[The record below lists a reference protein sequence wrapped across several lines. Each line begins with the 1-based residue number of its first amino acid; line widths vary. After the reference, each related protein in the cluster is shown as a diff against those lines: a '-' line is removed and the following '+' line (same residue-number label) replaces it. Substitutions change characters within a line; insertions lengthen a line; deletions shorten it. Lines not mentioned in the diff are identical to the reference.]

1 MTTLAQPLS
10 LTAVN
15 ELSNHDA
22 ALRYVDL
29 GWFVVPLWWVR
40 FDEQLDQYV
49 CACPK
54 SGTKDC
60 SPGKHPWNGSGLK
73 GSTNTTFMVERWW
86 RQEPRLGV
94 AVDMKRSGLVA
105 LDRDGWKDAPDAQ
118 SWGFNLDDAAVQLSG
133 SRNGEHYVWR
143 TNQIGDLIPSS
154 GIQGVDTKYD
164 GYIVVAPTLHKSGGR
179 YSWVSDQLPGA
190 LPSPLLDRLLE
201 RKSTRS
207 IETGGDDKI
216 DRDAIMRGQWD
227 GEYDTHRNALL
238 GLAASHWAQGKLSR
252 DEIKDFAWLAAQRGD
267 TAPDPKD
274 YWKREQVD
282 TLVDS
287 ICDAKPPGLSEGYQV
302 DVATPEEQ
310 AVARKLVGLDEDADK
325 ANIEAFDKRLNDQ
338 VARLLVDQAAKALVE
353 ARRLAEVRGARV
365 VRSGRDYALV
375 EQPVAVLPDVLAA
388 EVNLLG
394 GPSGEGKSLVARDWA
409 FDVIERGGTALWI
422 PSEGM
427 HDFAQ
432 RFVSS
437 ERWDKVADGLSVLDD
452 AVNLKL
458 ETNWLLKEVQRADL
472 VVFDVIYGMG
482 MDDDNGVKD
491 ALPIINAL
499 KRISAEWKCATLAI
513 GHSGHTTER
522 RFRGSSAWRQLAAV
536 EWFMGDGTL
545 SCPKSK
551 IANASA
557 LAKTYVVEY
566 PEVRWT
572 SVSEH
577 LRQASGREEVIRRD
591 FEEYPG
597 SSDTDRAQ
605 RLKELLNLGER
616 SVRRLVSDY
625 RKRPG
630 QG

>member
-1 MTTLAQPLS
+1 MSLAEA
-10 LTAVN
+10 AVFYA
-15 ELSNHDA
+15 S
-22 ALRYVDL
+22 R
-29 GWFVVPLWWVR
+29 GWKVFP
-40 FDEQLDQYV
+40 
-49 CACPK
+49 
-54 SGTKDC
+54 
-60 SPGKHPWNGSGLK
+60 LK
-73 GSTNTTFMVERWW
+73 GKVADGVLAPHAYLSATSDVAQVEKWW
-86 RQEPRLGV
+86 RMRPSNNIGLALEP
-94 AVDMKRSGLVA
+94 SGLVA
-105 LDRDGWKDAPDAQ
+105 VDVDP
-118 SWGFNLDDAAVQLSG
+118 
-133 SRNGEHYVWR
+133 RNGGEDLDNWPAFQESGAPRTLVQQSGGGGWHYVF
-143 TNQIGDLIPSS
+143 NAGDDEFVGKIK
-154 GIQGVDTKYD
+154 GVK
-164 GYIVVAPTLHKSGGR
+164 GVEIKWKGHVVASPSVHPDTGKQ
-179 YSWVSDQLPGA
+179 YSWVNNYTPAAPEGWLRSVIVKPKSSLASGEGLSYVDPETGDKVNQEAICDGNWDGYATQRDA
-190 LPSPLLDRLLE
+190 LMAL
-201 RKSTRS
+201 TRS
-207 IETGGDDKI
+207 AWAYRVPKFAIKVMLYAAIENLEQLDPEKPWTQRHCDVI
-216 DRDAIMRGQWD
+216 LESATQI
-227 GEYDTHRNALL
+227 AP
-238 GLAASHWAQGKLSR
+238 GKSE
-252 DEIKDFAWLAAQRGD
+252 DIE
-267 TAPDPKD
+267 
-274 YWKREQVD
+274 
-282 TLVDS
+282 S
-287 ICDAKPPGLSEGYQV
+287 IT
-302 DVATPEEQ
+302 ATPEET
-310 AVARKLVGLDEDADK
+310 ANARKLVGLDETDEDENLK
-325 ANIEAFDKRLNDQ
+325 AFDKRLNDQ

-365 VRSGRDYALV
+365 VRTGRDYALV
-375 EQPVAVLPDVLAA
+375 EQPVAVLPDILAA

-458 ETNWLLKEVQRADL
+458 ETDWLLKEVQRADL

-577 LRQASGREEVIRRD
+577 LKQASGREEVIRRD
-591 FEEYPG
+591 FEQYPG
-597 SSDTDRAQ
+597 STDTDRAQ
-605 RLKELLNLGER
+605 RLAELLKLSDR
-616 SVRRLVSDY
+616 TVRRLVAEY
-625 RKRPG
+625 RKRLG

>member
-1 MTTLAQPLS
+1 MS
-10 LTAVN
+10 LPEAAVFYA
-15 ELSNHDA
+15 S
-22 ALRYVDL
+22 R
-29 GWFVVPLWWVR
+29 GWKILP
-40 FDEQLDQYV
+40 
-49 CACPK
+49 
-54 SGTKDC
+54 
-60 SPGKHPWNGSGLK
+60 LK
-73 GSTNTTFMVERWW
+73 GKEPDGILAPHAWESATSDVTQVEKWW
-86 RQEPRLGV
+86 RMRPSNNIGLVLKSNGLV
-94 AVDMKRSGLVA
+94 AVDVDPRKGGIDLDNWPAYVESGAPRTLVQESGGG
-105 LDRDGWKDAPDAQ
+105 GW
-118 SWGFNLDDAAVQLSG
+118 
-133 SRNGEHYVWR
+133 HYVFDASDELDSEFR
-143 TNQIGDLIPSS
+143 GSVK
-154 GIQGVDTKYD
+154 GVKGTDVKWK
-164 GYIVVAPTLHKSGGR
+164 GYVVAAPSMHPDTGKQ
-179 YSWVSDQLPGA
+179 YTWVSDVTPIKPDEWLRSA
-190 LPSPLLDRLLE
+190 IVRSRS
-201 RKSTRS
+201 STES
-207 IETGGDDKI
+207 GELFYVDPETGDKVNHEAI
-216 DRDAIMRGQWD
+216 CDGNWDGYASQREALIALARSAWAYRVPKLVIKVMLYAAISNMEQLKKKPWTQSDCDAIVESTTQV
-227 GEYDTHRNALL
+227 AP
-238 GLAASHWAQGKLSR
+238 GKSE
-252 DEIKDFAWLAAQRGD
+252 EIESV
-267 TAPDPKD
+267 T
-274 YWKREQVD
+274 
-282 TLVDS
+282 
-287 ICDAKPPGLSEGYQV
+287 
-302 DVATPEEQ
+302 ATPEEQ
-310 AVARKLVGLDEDADK
+310 AVARKLVGLDDDADE
-325 ANIEAFDKRLNDQ
+325 ANVQAFDERLNQQ
-338 VARLLVDQAAKALVE
+338 VARLLVDQAARALVE

-394 GPSGEGKSLVARDWA
+394 GPSGEGKSLVARDWV

-432 RFVSS
+432 RFVASPRW
-437 ERWDKVADGLSVLDD
+437 ERCADGLSVLDD
-452 AVNLKL
+452 AVNLKH
-458 ETNWLLKEVQRADL
+458 EVDWLLNEVERVDL

-513 GHSGHTTER
+513 GHSGHSTER

-536 EWFMGDGTL
+536 EWYMGDGTL

-591 FEEYPG
+591 FEQYPG

-605 RLKELLNLGER
+605 RLAELLKLSDR
-616 SVRRLVSDY
+616 TVRRLVAEH
-625 RKRPG
+625 RKGLG